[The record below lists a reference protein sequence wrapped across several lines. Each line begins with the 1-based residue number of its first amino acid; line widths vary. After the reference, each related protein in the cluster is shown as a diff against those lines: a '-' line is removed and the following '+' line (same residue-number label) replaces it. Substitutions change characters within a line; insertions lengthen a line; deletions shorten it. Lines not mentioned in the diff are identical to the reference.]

1 MEMHGKT
8 LVYTHTHTI
17 IIVGIVFSITKPTS
31 CIVMGKLVIKT
42 LLQYNY
48 TVYKCVLYSNPEQ
61 AHIHSRDCVS
71 NLNIQVGTDLCLCHW
86 SQARF
91 PH

>member
-17 IIVGIVFSITKPTS
+17 IKAVIVGIVFSITKPTTLYCDGQVS
-31 CIVMGKLVIKT
+31 KT

-61 AHIHSRDCVS
+61 AHIHSWRER
-71 NLNIQVGTDLCLCHW
+71 LC
-86 SQARF
+86 
-91 PH
+91 